1 MHSQHRGVE
10 QLVARRAHNPEVGGP
25 SPPSATKQ
33 EVNPNGWPLIVF
45 PPHVSF
51 HHIQQPIT
59 HLFKH
64 RNSETNI
71 QAQLTG
77 HLFAHKKPDF
87 GKRLRDYVLT
97 PIYEASTFA
106 EKQLKMEELIPM
118 QSASRYRKTI
128 DDYKLRLKDNPDL
141 KLSEFCKEVH
151 TNYRRVLGWTRRHG
165 ISISALKH
173 KASGGTAWGL
183 SDTEPGNAFIQFVP
197 SSRLTS
203 ASLLGISI
211 TFPDGVNL
219 TLQESSVESV
229 ISLLTIYQSRHGGA
243 KSCSD

>member
-1 MHSQHRGVE
+1 M
-10 QLVARRAHNPEVGGP
+10 
-25 SPPSATKQ
+25 
-33 EVNPNGWPLIVF
+33 
-45 PPHVSF
+45 
-51 HHIQQPIT
+51 PIT
-59 HLFKH
+59 SLPEHKNPIFVSK
-64 RNSETNI
+64 RPKISEKSPI
-71 QAQLTG
+71 LTQKPRFCARKAG
-77 HLFAHKKPDF
+77 KWGSRSQKAHKNADF
-87 GKRLRDYVLT
+87 VLGKTGIGIGKRNRCLPGKRLRGYVLT

-106 EKQLKMEELIPM
+106 EKQLKMEELIPA
-118 QSASRYRKTI
+118 QSASHYRKTI

-165 ISISALKH
+165 ISISALKR

>member
-1 MHSQHRGVE
+1 MH
-10 QLVARRAHNPEVGGP
+10 P
-25 SPPSATKQ
+25 SGCQSCCHHSPMPNLLPPLPDAPFRMPNLLSSLPDATTQPQIPITQWPSASSR
-33 EVNPNGWPLIVF
+33 WP
-45 PPHVSF
+45 F
-51 HHIQQPIT
+51 HDNQ
-59 HLFKH
+59 
-64 RNSETNI
+64 R
-71 QAQLTG
+71 
-77 HLFAHKKPDF
+77 
-87 GKRLRDYVLT
+87 KRLRDYVLT

-106 EKQLKMEELIPM
+106 EKQLKMEELIPV

-141 KLSEFCKEVH
+141 KLSEYCKEVH

-165 ISISALKH
+165 ISISALKR

>member
-25 SPPSATKQ
+25 SPPSATEQ

-45 PPHVSF
+45 PPHVAS
-51 HHIQQPIT
+51 HHIQQPHT
-59 HLFKH
+59 HLFKY

-71 QAQLTG
+71 QAQLT
-77 HLFAHKKPDF
+77 AR
-87 GKRLRDYVLT
+87 KRLRDYVLT

-106 EKQLKMEELIPM
+106 EKQLKMEELIPA
-118 QSASRYRKTI
+118 QAASRYRKTI

-141 KLSEFCKEVH
+141 KLSEYCKEVH

-165 ISISALKH
+165 ISISALKR

>member
-1 MHSQHRGVE
+1 MH
-10 QLVARRAHNPEVGGP
+10 P
-25 SPPSATKQ
+25 SGCQSCCHHSPMPNLLPPLPDAPFRMPNLLSSLPDATTQPQSPITQWPSASSR
-33 EVNPNGWPLIVF
+33 WP
-45 PPHVSF
+45 F
-51 HHIQQPIT
+51 HDNQ
-59 HLFKH
+59 
-64 RNSETNI
+64 R
-71 QAQLTG
+71 
-77 HLFAHKKPDF
+77 
-87 GKRLRDYVLT
+87 KRLRDYVLT

-106 EKQLKMEELIPM
+106 EKQLKMEELIPV

-151 TNYRRVLGWTRRHG
+151 TNYRRVLSWTRRHG
-165 ISISALKH
+165 ISISALKR